1 MRHGDWGRHGAAVKG
16 LDVGGVDR
24 AWAKPA
30 LALEWVDAPI
40 KHARNKGIEDEP
52 LRRGAQPQG
61 HCQVLEQPLSVSA
74 MERLASVIPVECAG
88 LGPENQATSSYMR
101 VNVLLVRGLLYEALY
116 RHDKDKLPKALNIAA
131 LPRQTYPVDELAALP
146 TRLIRDYRSLMFMG
160 DCTVRNAP
168 GQGAGRVEHH
178 RRERSGKTPPW
189 PTCMMCGSPARRGTA
204 IAFQQIHG
212 PRHAGRTVLPYHGGQ
227 RATGLNKTKRERDD
241 EHDENRRDGA
251 GCGGAGLFTQAQ
263 AQAPVTDCPLAR
275 APYSIDTPFIDVLN
289 NPAAKALAAQELGAA
304 FAALTPFQT
313 GTRSLRSAPSPRCAA
328 FLALARRICRAGARG
343 WCPPCLARDDT
354 GHRGPLRP
362 L

>member
-1 MRHGDWGRHGAAVKG
+1 MRQAIGGDMVRQLKAWMLAG
-16 LDVGGVDR
+16 LIALG
-24 AWAKPA
+24 PSQA

-168 GQGAGRVEHH
+168 DKV
-178 RRERSGKTPPW
+178 
-189 PTCMMCGSPARRGTA
+189 
-204 IAFQQIHG
+204 
-212 PRHAGRTVLPYHGGQ
+212 
-227 RATGLNKTKRERDD
+227 
-241 EHDENRRDGA
+241 
-251 GCGGAGLFTQAQ
+251 QA
-263 AQAPVTDCPLAR
+263 
-275 APYSIDTPFIDVLN
+275 VLN
-289 NPAAKALAAQELGAA
+289 TTVESAQEKHRLG
-304 FAALTPFQT
+304 
-313 GTRSLRSAPSPRCAA
+313 
-328 FLALARRICRAGARG
+328 
-343 WCPPCLARDDT
+343 
-354 GHRGPLRP
+354 RP
-362 L
+362 A